1 MKAKK
6 QFNKN
11 KVIRFR
17 IDPETNKI
25 LIARSLHFFNGN
37 VSAMIRHA
45 IMNFK
50 RPKNDQKKE
59 G

>member
-1 MKAKK
+1 MKDKK
-6 QFNKN
+6 QGNKN
-11 KVIRFR
+11 KVVRFR

-37 VSAMIRHA
+37 ISAMIRHA

-50 RPKNDQKKE
+50 RPKNDQEKK

>member
-1 MKAKK
+1 MKEKK
-6 QFNKN
+6 QANKN
-11 KVIRFR
+11 RVVRFR

-25 LIARSLHFFNGN
+25 LIARSLHFFKGN

-45 IMNFK
+45 ILNFK
-50 RPKNDQKKE
+50 RPKHDQEKK